1 MLLFESKRESLSRVL
16 RAAPKTG
23 EKKSRKAEHQKRRD
37 HFFSQVFPPS
47 ALLQISLLLVEST
60 ISAGPWTSPRTSM

>member
-1 MLLFESKRESLSRVL
+1 MLLSKRKRDNLLRVL
-16 RAAPKTG
+16 RDDAPKTG
-23 EKKSRKAEHQKRRD
+23 EKKRHKAERQKRRD

-60 ISAGPWTSPRTSM
+60 ISAGPRTSM